1 VRQNEPN
8 PTDTDTDTERV
19 ADLVSGA
26 GATGQV
32 SWVLTGP
39 DGEVK
44 ESGTAHNTITTIGDQ
59 RLSEAA
65 ALASP
70 TVLIPNGAKLG
81 TGATA
86 ASKTGA
92 GAFLGS
98 YLPDSHVGFQGTPA
112 SGPNGALRQIRFTIV
127 WAAGRATTASQI
139 TEAVIVND
147 YAAGTN
153 ATSTAANTLSRV
165 ILTPAVGS
173 KGAQDALT
181 LIWDWNI
188 GT

>member
-1 VRQNEPN
+1 VHQNEPN

-147 YAAGTN
+147 YAAGNNT
-153 ATSTAANTLSRV
+153 TSTAANTLSRV